1 MLPDMN
7 LEQKKRFWRFVFMD
21 DLEFFEKF
29 IVDLPEDAQIRFFE
43 ETPDFLCG
51 YLNMKDKADLENDE
65 IYQNILKKI
74 RQLKKPDQ

>member
-7 LEQKKRFWRFVFMD
+7 LEQEKRFWRFVFMD

-29 IVDLPEDAQIRFFE
+29 IADLPEDAQIRFFE
-43 ETPDFLCG
+43 ETPDFLCD
-51 YLNMKDKADLENDE
+51 YLNMKEKADLENDE
-65 IYQNILKKI
+65 IYQNIMKKI